1 MKKTIKKFIKLF
13 SVLVIGS
20 LCLTG
25 CFKSDSMDDIDI
37 VVTKYPIE
45 YAINILYG
53 DHSHISSIY
62 PNGVDTST
70 YKITKKK
77 IKEYSKKDMLIY
89 NGAANEGDLA
99 ISFLNNNANLKLID
113 VSKGLNN
120 TTDEEELW
128 LNPANY
134 LMIAQ
139 NIKNDLED
147 YINSTVILQNIDTKY
162 EELKLTISTY
172 DAQLKS
178 VAENANNKNV
188 IVTNHA
194 LKFLSRYGF
203 NVYSL
208 DEKAEDFTS
217 ADYNAALAAVQGGS
231 LSYVFMLDTD
241 TATDKVNALTAAG
254 AHIVKINSLSN
265 LSDEERNSGEN
276 YETIME
282 AFIEALKQ
290 EVY

>member
-1 MKKTIKKFIKLF
+1 
-13 SVLVIGS
+13 
-20 LCLTG
+20 
-25 CFKSDSMDDIDI
+25 
-37 VVTKYPIE
+37 
-45 YAINILYG
+45 
-53 DHSHISSIY
+53 
-62 PNGVDTST
+62 
-70 YKITKKK
+70 
-77 IKEYSKKDMLIY
+77 
-89 NGAANEGDLA
+89 
-99 ISFLNNNANLKLID
+99 
-113 VSKGLNN
+113 
-120 TTDEEELW
+120 
-128 LNPANY
+128 
-134 LMIAQ
+134 MIAQ

-265 LSDEERNSGEN
+265 LSDDERNSGEN